1 MLNSSLEF
9 TEGSSSKEKLTVTRA
24 LAVATRWLPARAGF
38 NYVFKNSEMSILASR
53 RTARSVPSAISRAW
67 WGRVTLRPVTACR
80 QIS

>member
-38 NYVFKNSEMSILASR
+38 NYVFMTTRTGAVKGEPEGAQLAGHFAILEPGEA
-53 RTARSVPSAISRAW
+53 TH
-67 WGRVTLRPVTACR
+67 
-80 QIS
+80 